1 MIRQGG
7 SILEQPRGGAQ
18 SRALPEGSAERVFLL
33 PKAGAIM
40 ADGEDS

>member
-18 SRALPEGSAERVFLL
+18 SRARRKGSAKRVFLL
-33 PKAGAIM
+33 PEAGAIM